1 MSQEEQY
8 RKIAKNTV
16 TLGGVQVIQM
26 GITLVRAKVVAILA
40 AEAHA
45 IIDSWGNCELTV
57 EEDEI
62 VPLLC
67 ELEENPY
74 PNCEVKD

>member
-16 TLGGVQVIQM
+16 ALGG
-26 GITLVRAKVVAILA
+26 AKVVAILA

-45 IIDSWGNCELTV
+45 IIDSWGNRELTV

-62 VPLLC
+62 VTLLC